1 MITKVT
7 TPPNYRVLA
16 LATLKEHLKLDA
28 SDTSEDTLLESYLAA
43 AEQQAQGYVSGYFM
57 PHTVEVYLEGWALN
71 FILYGITPLQVVDKL
86 EYFAD
91 GNWQELGTEHYSV
104 FTPGPAPRVRIT
116 GDQPSHDDR
125 PYPIRITAQVG
136 YSLSTDSETAQ
147 RQALDGRIQSA
158 VLLQAARL
166 YETREDANMKT
177 GMITAAERL
186 LSGLRSSFA

>member
-1 MITKVT
+1 MITKT
-7 TPPNYRVLA
+7 TTSPTYRVLA
-16 LATLKEHLKLDA
+16 LDTLKEHLKLDT
-28 SDTSEDTLLESYLAA
+28 SDTSEDTLLQSYLEA

-57 PHTVEVYLEGWALN
+57 PHTIEVYLEGWALN
-71 FILYGITPLQVVDKL
+71 FILYGITPLQAVDKL

-104 FTPGPAPRVRIT
+104 FTPGPAPRIRIT
-116 GDQPSHDDR
+116 GDQPSHGDR